1 MMLRLD
7 ARPRLWIW
15 LVPCLTAIAIWMVV
29 AETAIRPS
37 SLILESTPMLNRLAW
52 WLLPPLIFIAS
63 LFTGQWALAS
73 SRLNVVE
80 TQQQQQA
87 EEEAAQKAQA
97 AQAVADAKAHQQF
110 ALEIRSVGVTVDRFR
125 QMKLWQRID
134 EINNPWQN
142 VLVQDAQAYAW
153 SGEERSTINDQ
164 RGNKTLENALRLW
177 VERWPIPALVADG
190 NGRGINRILWAQNG
204 SGLAIHMF
212 TGLGKHKGEG
222 GDVLVEQLFRFFDE
236 NPTLPAAVLLSFD
249 SQEDIRGYFSKDARF
264 IPTMPDSMSAILV
277 TRTDRVNQFIRPYV
291 VDVPYN
297 INMDDTKY
305 DVIKLWNFYFET
317 QRAYKKTPNHFDKMP
332 TEYWNEQVKTLI
344 GQVDPNAG
352 QGGMIPFWHQ
362 GKEGFKPTPWV
373 PVRWTKWQLEDEYD
387 RAPLVGYLHRPIEVK
402 LNGDIHQQ
410 TQAMANG
417 WKAALATLPDGQ
429 APQWLFY
436 DTGGNDKRVIP
447 FSSAMALADTP
458 HRLDFSDAKHSYN
471 LTRRVADTGAS
482 SPFIQLALA
491 TMRSYDKGGV
501 SATVNL
507 RQDGRASI
515 IMVSPP
521 SAAEKAKNKPND
533 YNGGPAPDPSKP
545 YDPFVEKRL

>member
-1 MMLRLD
+1 MLRLD
-7 ARPRLWIW
+7 ARPRFWVW
-15 LVPCLTAIAIWMVV
+15 LIPCLTVIAIWMVV
-29 AETAIRPS
+29 AETAIRPT
-37 SLILESTPMLNRLAW
+37 SLILESTPMLNRFAW
-52 WLLPPLIFIAS
+52 WLLPPMLLIAS
-63 LFTGQWALAS
+63 LFTGQWVLAS
-73 SRLNVVE
+73 SRLNAAE
-80 TQQQQQA
+80 ALQQQQA

-97 AQAVADAKAHQQF
+97 AQAVTDAKAHQQF

-142 VLVQDAQAYAW
+142 VLIQDPEAYPW
-153 SGEERSTINDQ
+153 SWEERGTIMTQ
-164 RGNKTLENALRLW
+164 RTNKTFENALRLW
-177 VERWPIPALVADG
+177 VERWPIPVLVTDG
-190 NGRGINRILWAQNG
+190 IGWGNNHILQAQNG

-212 TGLGKHKGEG
+212 TGLDSHKGDG
-222 GDVLVEQLFRFFDE
+222 GDVLVERLFRFFDE
-236 NPTLPAAVLLSFD
+236 NPTLPAAVLLGVD
-249 SQEDIRGYFSKDARF
+249 SQAFYPKASKNGKS
-264 IPTMPDSMSAILV
+264 IPSMPDSMSAILV

-297 INMDDTKY
+297 INIDDTKY
-305 DVIKLWNFYFET
+305 DVIKLSKYFFDMEY
-317 QRAYKKTPNHFDKMP
+317 AYKAANKGQQVMP
-332 TEYWNEQVKTLI
+332 TTYWNEQTKTLI

-521 SAAEKAKNKPND
+521 SAVEKAKNKPND
-533 YNGGPAPDPSKP
+533 YNGGPAPDLSKP